1 MMLCKADFEDLFP
14 DLFGTAS
21 PNGANR
27 HPARNSLSDFP
38 ESHPLSVAVE
48 WPNTNSDK
56 SLEPAPMPKTRL
68 VAAD

>member
-21 PNGANR
+21 PNGDNR
-27 HPARNSLSDFP
+27 HPARNSLSDGP

-48 WPNTNSDK
+48 WVNTNSDT
-56 SLEPAPMPKTRL
+56 SLEPTPMPKTRL
-68 VAAD
+68 AAAD

>member
-21 PNGANR
+21 LNGANR
-27 HPARNSLSDFP
+27 HPARHSLSDCP
-38 ESHPLSVAVE
+38 ESQLLSVAVE
-48 WPNTNSDK
+48 WPNTNSDT

-68 VAAD
+68 AAAD